1 MFDFLDPIIEFASN
15 LFGSV
20 GDAASSAGQTAASF
34 YPSDAISSA
43 GSFVGSHPLETL
55 SLAGQGL
62 GLAGQF
68 MGGGGQPQMPANLE
82 GQLQGAAPAQV
93 AGVRRQ
99 TLGDLQ
105 SQGLSGASPDF
116 LASQMGLTPE
126 ELDQMMRRGGGA

>member
-1 MFDFLDPIIEFASN
+1 MFDFLDPIISFASN

-20 GDAASSAGQTAASF
+20 GDAASSAGQTAASL

-68 MGGGGQPQMPANLE
+68 MGGGGQQQMPASLE

-93 AGVRRQ
+93 AGVCRQ
-99 TLGDLQ
+99 TRGHLP
-105 SQGLSGASPDF
+105 SQRLPGRP
-116 LASQMGLTPE
+116 P
-126 ELDQMMRRGGGA
+126 